1 MDSCC
6 STDIVGDGRRRRV
19 LWAVLAINATM
30 FVVELVAGYIAGS
43 VALQADSLDMLG
55 DTLVYGFS
63 LAVVARGDVWK
74 ARAAM
79 LKAWIMFAFAAL
91 VLAQVA
97 VKLVT
102 QAVPSAPTVGIVGL
116 VALAANLACLA
127 LLFRHRADDINMRST
142 WICSRNDIVANTSV
156 IVSAGLVAVTA
167 SIWPDIVVS
176 LAIVGLFLRSAIG
189 VAREAR
195 ESSRSAVTSAVRKAG
210 NGWSKTATNGR
221 EEHAATPNRQR
232 TATAPGES

>member
-6 STDIVGDGRRRRV
+6 STDAVADDRRRRV
-19 LWAVLAINATM
+19 LWAVLVINATM
-30 FVVELVAGYIAGS
+30 FVVEMVAGYIAGS

-63 LAVVARGDVWK
+63 IAVVSRAAIWK

-79 LKAWIMFAFAAL
+79 LKAVIMFAFAGL
-91 VLAQVA
+91 VLVHVA
-97 VKLVT
+97 AKLVT
-102 QAVPSAPTVGIVGL
+102 QTVPSAETVGIVGL

-142 WICSRNDIVANTSV
+142 WICSRNDIVANVSV
-156 IVSAGLVAVTA
+156 IVSAALVAMTA

-176 LAIVGLFLRSAIG
+176 LAIVGMFVRSAIG
-189 VAREAR
+189 VASEAR
-195 ESSRSAVTSAVRKAG
+195 RAGERPSSIAALPDEREVVR
-210 NGWSKTATNGR
+210 R
-221 EEHAATPNRQR
+221 P
-232 TATAPGES
+232 